1 MDNKQIQLSVPN
13 LDMEIVD
20 NLRECIETGWVST
33 GGRFITEFEQK
44 MAKYVGISD
53 AVSAQSGTAGIHVAL
68 RILGVEAGDEVI
80 VPTLTFVAAVNPVK
94 YLGAEPIFM
103 DCDDLLCMDVDKLEK
118 FCIEECTFKAEENIC
133 TQNSES
139 AKVLI
144 NKKTGKRIKS
154 IVIVHIFGNL
164 ANMEKLMGI
173 ASKYNLKV
181 LEDATEA
188 LGSYFTEGRY
198 KGYFSGTVADM
209 GVYSFNA
216 NKIITT
222 GGGGM
227 IVSRNQDYLDEARYL
242 TITAKNTNS
251 EDALFFVHEEVGYNY
266 RMLNLQAA
274 LGVSQ
279 IDQLE
284 KFIKIKEANYEIYK
298 KEMAEVDG
306 IEILSFQNS
315 IRANH
320 WFYSLYIDDK
330 RFGESRDQLMHR
342 LIENGIQCRPI
353 WKLIHTLKPYLDAQ
367 NYEIE
372 KAIDYA
378 DHILNIPC
386 STNLTADEVRF
397 ICKVIKDK
405 K

>member
-1 MDNKQIQLSVPN
+1 MVKCMEKKQIQLSVPN
-13 LDMEIVD
+13 LDIEIVD

-44 MAKYVGISD
+44 MAKYVGIKD
-53 AVSAQSGTAGIHVAL
+53 AVSAQSGTAGLHVAL
-68 RILGVEAGDEVI
+68 RILGVSSGEEVI

-103 DCDDLLCMDVDKLEK
+103 DCDDSLCMDPEKLEK
-118 FCIEECTFKAEENIC
+118 FCNEECKFDGTKL
-133 TQNSES
+133 T
-139 AKVLI
+139 
-144 NKKTGKRIKS
+144 NKKTGRTIKA
-154 IVIVHIFGNL
+154 IVVVHIFGNL
-164 ANMEKLMGI
+164 ANMETIMDI
-173 ASKYNLKV
+173 AGRYNVKV

-198 KGYFSGTVADM
+198 KGAFSGTIADM

-216 NKIITT
+216 NKIVTT

-227 IVSRNQDYLDEARYL
+227 IVSRNQAYLDEARYL
-242 TITAKNTNS
+242 TITAKNTTP
-251 EDALFFVHEEVGYNY
+251 EEVLFFVHGDVGYNY

-279 IDQLE
+279 MDKLE
-284 KFIKIKEANYEIYK
+284 GFIETKIANYRRYK
-298 KEMAEVDG
+298 EELEDIEG
-306 IEILSFQNS
+306 IDVLPFKNG
-315 IRANH
+315 IRSNH
-320 WFYSLYIDDK
+320 WFYSLYIDNK
-330 RFGESRDQLMHR
+330 RFGESRDDLMHR

-353 WKLIHTLKPYLDAQ
+353 WKLIHTLKPYLNAQ

-372 KAIDYA
+372 KAIEYA
-378 DHILNIPC
+378 DHILNVPC
-386 STNLTADEVRF
+386 STNLTGEEVKYV
-397 ICKVIKDK
+397 CELIKK